1 METPAMR
8 IQIHDDNQ
16 NFLNW
21 GNLVLTWIRDKTLR
35 PTTVGQLKALL
46 TAKGITATVDGPDTR
61 GVEFWDY
68 PEGNDPIQ
76 IALPTKP
83 MLEERLQ
90 TVRHPGGAPYPL
102 PHFYD
107 IAFAGATR
115 AQLSEPVSL
124 EFAARRIGEYSVN
137 ECC

>member
-1 METPAMR
+1 MR
-8 IQIHDDNQ
+8 IEIEDDNQ
-16 NFLNW
+16 NWLNW
-21 GNLVLTWIRDKTLR
+21 GNLVLTWIRDPQTR
-35 PTTVGQLKALL
+35 PHDVGQLNTQLDKNNVKA
-46 TAKGITATVDGPDTR
+46 KVDGPDSKP
-61 GVEFWDY
+61 VLFWDY
-68 PEGNDPIQ
+68 PEGNAPIQ

>member
-1 METPAMR
+1 MR
-8 IQIHDDNQ
+8 RFNNSDLSGLSSNFKENSFLCQ
-16 NFLNW
+16 NIFNPGLE
-21 GNLVLTWIRDKTLR
+21 
-35 PTTVGQLKALL
+35 
-46 TAKGITATVDGPDTR
+46 AKVDGPDTKS
-61 GVEFWDY
+61 VEFWDY
-68 PEGNDPIQ
+68 PHNNDPIR
-76 IALPTKP
+76 IALPTEA

-115 AQLSEPVSL
+115 ARLSEPVSL

>member
-1 METPAMR
+1 MR
-8 IQIHDDNQ
+8 IQIFDDDQ
-16 NFLNW
+16 NWLNW
-21 GNLVLTWIRDKTLR
+21 GNLVQFWIRNDKKLR
-35 PTTVGQLKALL
+35 PNTVAELKKQL
-46 TAKGITATVDGPDTR
+46 TDHQVTATVDGPDTR
-61 GVEFWDY
+61 DVKFWDY
-68 PEGNDPIQ
+68 PDKNGPLQ
-76 IALPTKP
+76 IALPTEA

-90 TVRHPGGAPYPL
+90 TVRHPAGDVYPL

-115 AQLSEPVSL
+115 ARLSQAVLL